1 MRNSRPTH
9 QLSNSSM
16 RSERPRIKG
25 VTALATLLA
34 AGSLLAPTY
43 SPAQAQSG
51 QTDYFVSAFGDP
63 MDFSN
68 QEDLVTNTNE
78 AMFVGAT
85 NKSISDGQLHFDA
98 AGNYS
103 VDMVWPGFAT
113 GIPHGR
119 EGGRVPIDASQ
130 YRRVVIRMN
139 VPAGSALGV
148 RWYNCL
154 DQAKCEGG
162 QSVPATPGWNTYDI
176 ALGQGANSGSVPW
189 SGNMLGLRL
198 IGLTTGH
205 VDVDWVRLVP
215 ADAQNVGEIVGGPTI
230 NLAPT
235 DRLDYATATGN
246 AWDMDS
252 LRDVS
257 LVGIKPGATAANNR
271 LSACTIGTAT
281 NQFPGLV
288 FNMNGGTID
297 ANRFKTLTF
306 EYSYEG
312 AFSTKPTPGGGAFAR
327 VFWFDERGNRHPT
340 NAIHLYPNE
349 NIVQI
354 RLDSEA
360 SIFQEIEAG
369 KGVATGEVWGGR
381 VTQFRINPNDTKDSR
396 CFTIG
401 RVWLTADEPAGAAV
415 TPSPVAA
422 KPVTTPTTKKKAV
435 ASVRITTRKVTPK
448 KTTTKKPS
456 TKPVTTKKK

>member
-1 MRNSRPTH
+1 MAA
-9 QLSNSSM
+9 
-16 RSERPRIKG
+16 
-25 VTALATLLA
+25 VAA
-34 AGSLLAPTY
+34 AGSLLGGTG

-51 QTDYFVSAFGDP
+51 QSDYFVSAFGDP

-78 AMFVGAT
+78 AMFVGGS

-98 AGNYS
+98 SGNYS
-103 VDMVWPGFAT
+103 IDVVWPGFAT

-119 EGGRVPIDASQ
+119 EGGRVPIDASRYQ
-130 YRRVVIRMN
+130 RMVVRMN
-139 VPAGSALGV
+139 VPGGSALGV
-148 RWYNCL
+148 RWYNCFI
-154 DQAKCEGG
+154 QAQCEGG
-162 QSVPATPGWNTYDI
+162 QAVPANPGWNTYDI
-176 ALGQGANSGSVPW
+176 PLGQGANSGSVAW

-198 IGLTTGH
+198 IGLSSGR
-205 VDVDWVRLVP
+205 VDIDWIRLVP

-246 AWDMDS
+246 VWDMDS
-252 LRDVS
+252 LNDVS
-257 LVGIKPGATAANNR
+257 LVGIKPGATVSNNR
-271 LSACTIGTAT
+271 LRACTIGTSA
-281 NQFPGLV
+281 NQFPGLI
-288 FNMNGGTID
+288 FNLNGGTID

-306 EYSYEG
+306 EYSYDG

-349 NIVQI
+349 SIVQI

-360 SIFQEIEAG
+360 SIFQGIEAG
-369 KGVATGEVWGGR
+369 KGVATGEAWGGK

-401 RVWLTADEPAGAAV
+401 RVWLTADEPAGAVV
-415 TPSPVAA
+415 TPIPVVTKATPTPTTR
-422 KPVTTPTTKKKAV
+422 KTVTTKRVVTKKKPTTKKP
-435 ASVRITTRKVTPK
+435 TTK
-448 KTTTKKPS
+448 KPTTTKK
-456 TKPVTTKKK
+456 K